1 MLLVMMSV
9 CQQCLRVVDDDI
21 GVSTVLRV
29 VDNDVGLSTVLRV
42 VDDDVSWC
50 ESRV

>member
-1 MLLVMMSV
+1 MMMSV
-9 CQQCLRVVDDDI
+9 CQHCLSVDDD
-21 GVSTVLRV
+21 
-29 VDNDVGLSTVLRV
+29 VGMSAVLRV

>member
-9 CQQCLRVVDDDI
+9 CQQCLRVVDDDV

-29 VDNDVGLSTVLRV
+29 A
-42 VDDDVSWC
+42 DDDDSWC

>member
-9 CQQCLRVVDDDI
+9 CPQCLRVVDDDI

-29 VDNDVGLSTVLRV
+29 VDNDVGLSTRV

>member
-1 MLLVMMSV
+1 MMMSM
-9 CQQCLRVVDDDI
+9 CQQCLSVDDDVGMSAVLRVVDDDVV
-21 GVSTVLRV
+21 VSA
-29 VDNDVGLSTVLRV
+29 VLRV